1 MSYETQIINTSEI
14 GAKIM
19 TLRGRHVLLDRDLA
33 MLYGVETRRIN
44 EQVKRNISR
53 FPEDF
58 MFQLTKEEAQ
68 SLLSQGEVNIPG
80 ISSKS
85 QNATLNSKRG
95 QNIKYLP
102 YAFTEQG
109 VAMLSGVL
117 RSATAIEVNIRIMR
131 AFVAMRHFLM
141 DNSHIFQRIENI
153 EHRQMLTD
161 IKVNDI
167 LSKLDDGTSSVIEG
181 IFYEG
186 QVFDARVFVE
196 DLIKS
201 AKQEIV
207 LIDAYVDASILKLLT
222 LRTEGVSAK
231 IYTEQIKQALHDAL
245 VLHNTQY
252 ANAPIELNTYNS
264 NFHDRFLLIDDIVYH
279 IGASIKDLGKRL
291 FGFQKMTIP
300 KSIILNQ
307 L

>member
-1 MSYETQIINTSEI
+1 MSNEIQFINTSEVES
-14 GAKIM
+14 KIL

-68 SLLSQGEVNIPG
+68 SLLPLAEEKKHIA
-80 ISSKS
+80 SSKS
-85 QNATLNSKRG
+85 QNAILNSKRG
-95 QNIKYLP
+95 QNMKYLP

-131 AFVAMRHFLM
+131 AFVAMRRFLL
-141 DNSHIFQRIENI
+141 DNSRIFQRMENI
-153 EHRQMLTD
+153 EQRQMLTD

-196 DLIKS
+196 NLIKS
-201 AKQEIV
+201 AKQEII
-207 LIDAYVDASILKLLT
+207 LIDSYIDASILELLT
-222 LRTEGVSAK
+222 LRNEGVTAQ
-231 IYTEQIKQALHDAL
+231 IYTGHIKQAMRDAL

-252 ANAPIELNTYNS
+252 AHAVIELNTYNS

-300 KSIILNQ
+300 KSIILSQ